1 MAFIRTKRIKKKSGN
16 VYTYAYLVE
25 NKWKKRAK
33 GKQKSRQKV
42 KAYLGRV
49 YNLEMKNEADFFAW
63 RTIELA
69 EHEKYVRENSVKDL
83 IIDLV
88 KFELYKHGFDDVGNF
103 VSNGDIFLDLTNNNI
118 SFVDK
123 CISKE
128 GIVLGIN
135 EGFLC
140 KETINGLINFY
151 AEGTEEE
158 LGYKYAKAFVEA
170 GITVPKEIFI
180 GLFGKVFKLAN

>member
-1 MAFIRTKRIKKKSGN
+1 MVFIRTKRIKKKSGN

-33 GKQKSRQKV
+33 GKKKSRQKV

-49 YNLEMKNEADFFAW
+49 HKLEKETELDFL
-63 RTIELA
+63 ELLSINDV
-69 EHEKYVRENSVKDL
+69 EKYVDSKDKKDI

-88 KFELYKHGFDDVGNF
+88 KYELLKHGFDEVGSL
-103 VSNGDIFLDLTNNNI
+103 VSNGDIFFDLDKIEFSVLED
-118 SFVDK
+118 DK
-123 CISKE
+123 HKK
-128 GIVLGIN
+128 GIVLELN

-140 KETINGLINFY
+140 KETLRSLTNFY

-158 LGYKYAKAFVEA
+158 IGYKYAKAFVES
-170 GITVPKEIFI
+170 GIAVPKEVFV
-180 GLFGKVFKLAN
+180 GLFGKLFK